1 MCVTADS
8 DCVSLIDSR
17 VYGVTTVIC
26 VRLCV
31 CECVYV
37 SRESETG
44 DHTEVGSGGLEK
56 TQHEYK
62 DKQAS

>member
-1 MCVTADS
+1 MT
-8 DCVSLIDSR
+8 R
-17 VYGVTTVIC
+17 VCVTTVIC
-26 VRLCV
+26 VWLCV